1 MHQKIRNF
9 IAVFIL
15 VILLLV
21 GCEGESL
28 VEGLFSQEIKTP
40 ESIGT
45 TEHIKTSV
53 ALKSIETP
61 EPTVDVSGKVILTIW
76 APSMFS
82 PNTDSNQIAMF
93 YQRLNDFEKE
103 NSQVKINVRIKASSG
118 PGSLL
123 ATLINAD
130 LVAPQAKPS
139 LVILPQTDMEDAARE
154 GVIYPIGDY
163 STAIDSS
170 DWYEYARELALFDG
184 VPYGL
189 PWIADALIIVA
200 NSEIIGD
207 NIATWSDIQRQSSL
221 LYIPANDPNAIVLN
235 ALYLSAGG
243 KILDQQGNPT
253 IQPEILEQVLAQIDI
268 GVKRG
273 IFSANLM
280 NYQTN
285 EQIWQLL
292 QDGQADWVV
301 TWMRHYLQ
309 SNIKSQG
316 AIQLPS
322 MGTEPYSLATGWLL
336 CLSENDPQTAKWS
349 MQLAEYLT
357 AEEFLIEWTYA
368 AGYLPVRPSSVLG
381 WQDSAS
387 LNTIKQILISAHAKP
402 ENELLSSLGPILRES
417 LQSVLEQREDP
428 GIAAQTAFEQLEET
442 TTE

>member
-1 MHQKIRNF
+1 M
-9 IAVFIL
+9 
-15 VILLLV
+15 LLV

-28 VEGLFSQEIKTP
+28 FEGLFSQETKTP

-45 TEHIKTSV
+45 AEYIKTSV
-53 ALKSIETP
+53 ALESIETP

-76 APSMFS
+76 APPQFL

-103 NSQVKINVRIKASSG
+103 NSQVKIDVRIKASSG

-123 ATLINAD
+123 ATLTNAD

-139 LVILPQTDMEDAARE
+139 LVILPQTDMEDAAKE

-170 DWYEYARELALFDG
+170 DWYEYARELALLDG

-189 PWIADALIIVA
+189 PLIGDALIIVS
-200 NSEIIGD
+200 NSEINID
-207 NIATWSDIQRQSSL
+207 NIATWSDIHRQSSL
-221 LYIPANDPNAIVLN
+221 LYIPANDPSAIVLN

-268 GVKRG
+268 GVERG

-309 SNIKSQG
+309 SNMESQG
-316 AIQLPS
+316 IVQLPS

-336 CLSENDPQTAKWS
+336 CISENDPQTATWS

-357 AEEFLIEWTYA
+357 AEDF
-368 AGYLPVRPSSVLG
+368 
-381 WQDSAS
+381 
-387 LNTIKQILISAHAKP
+387 
-402 ENELLSSLGPILRES
+402 
-417 LQSVLEQREDP
+417 LQSGHMQPVICLCALPPYWGGKTQHP
-428 GIAAQTAFEQLEET
+428 
-442 TTE
+442 